1 VSDNVDISIVRSAI
15 ENSALFSDL
24 PNSMLNELAAAC
36 KTKRFNKDD
45 FIWSVGQPTAHLFN
59 VLSGRTDRKF
69 NRMRPSMAPV
79 LGFEPRS
86 AKAG

>member
-1 VSDNVDISIVRSAI
+1 MSDNVDISAVRSAI
-15 ENSALFSDL
+15 ENAAWFSDV
-24 PNSMLNELAAAC
+24 PSSAIDQLAAAC

>member
-1 VSDNVDISIVRSAI
+1 MSDNVDISIVRSAI
-15 ENSALFSDL
+15 ENSALFSDF

-69 NRMRPSMAPV
+69 NRMRPSMARDW
-79 LGFEPRS
+79 GFKTRLTE
-86 AKAG
+86 AV